1 MTMPGKIDIRKSLM
15 SKNSKTKNASFEKK
29 FFPLKRD
36 YNTNNLYQKL
46 STVWIISPKA
56 DQWPEDNSLKHK
68 DGVK

>member
-1 MTMPGKIDIRKSLM
+1 MPGKIDIRKSLM

-46 STVWIISPKA
+46 STV
-56 DQWPEDNSLKHK
+56 
-68 DGVK
+68 